1 MTITALSYEDT
12 QRPWKLERTELGPCH
27 LLVGPSGAGKTAV
40 LEALVEVCLMA
51 LDRPGARHPGGTRRW
66 RLEIET
72 APGAAYCW
80 EAEVEVQAGTMPTR
94 RDPRHLDHPWS
105 VRFVHER
112 ITAGAGSAA
121 RAIVERSPDELLF
134 HGEPQAVV
142 KPTESAIALL
152 GHDIPGRPPG
162 AADTSLA
169 PLRAS
174 LERVMVSSLD
184 PAATLSSAFVQVL
197 GALDHAP
204 TSAEELREVDPV
216 PLLVKVHL
224 ARKHLPA
231 LFQRLH
237 DRYLALFEHVEDVTV
252 DVAENLAATGF
263 AGVPEDAFVL
273 AIKERDVGG
282 WIPAPQISSGMLRA
296 FFHLAELELAPRGTT
311 IVIDAFASGLGGR
324 CVPALTELAWQRR
337 DELQLVLASQHPHV
351 ARNLPLECWHVV
363 TRRAGVVT
371 IRPATAIPE
380 LAARPAHEAF
390 ELLVHGRD
398 RLAPGS

>member
-27 LLVGPSGAGKTAV
+27 LLVGASGAGKTAV
-40 LEALVEVCLMA
+40 LEALVEVCIMA

-66 RLEIET
+66 SLEVET
-72 APGAAYCW
+72 ASGATYCW
-80 EAEVEVQAGTMPTR
+80 EAEVDVQAGSMPAR
-94 RDPRHLDHPWS
+94 REPRHLDHPWS

-112 ITAGAGSAA
+112 ISTGTGSSA
-121 RAIVERSPDELLF
+121 RTILTRSPDEFLF
-134 HGEPQAVV
+134 HGEPVAMV
-142 KPTESAIALL
+142 KPTESAIAML
-152 GHDIPGRPPG
+152 GHEPPG
-162 AADTSLA
+162 GARDAPDTYLA

-184 PAATLSSAFVQVL
+184 PAATLSSAFAQVL
-197 GALDHAP
+197 GAFDHTP
-204 TSAEELREVDPV
+204 SSAEELRELDPV
-216 PLLVKVHL
+216 PLLLKAYL

-252 DVAENLAATGF
+252 DLAENLAATGF

-273 AIKERDVGG
+273 AIKERGVGG

-311 IVIDAFASGLGGR
+311 IVIDAFASDLGGR
-324 CVPALTELAWQRR
+324 CVPALTELVWQRR

-351 ARNLPLECWHVV
+351 ARGLPLECWHVV

-390 ELLVHGRD
+390 ELLVDAR
-398 RLAPGS
+398 A